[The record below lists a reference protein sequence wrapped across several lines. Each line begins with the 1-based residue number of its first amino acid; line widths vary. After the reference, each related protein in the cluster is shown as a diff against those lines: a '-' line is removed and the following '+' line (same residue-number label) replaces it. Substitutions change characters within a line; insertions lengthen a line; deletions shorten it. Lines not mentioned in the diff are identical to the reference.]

1 MSGNS
6 AEQPA
11 RQLADDKDQDIEIM
25 WNDLNTEIHSKRSAA
40 QPAFSYRIEGNL
52 MTLFFDNWGKLVSE
66 KNIDTEGGVLSIPAA
81 FSSSV
86 VQTA

>member
-40 QPAFSYRIEGNL
+40 QPAFSYRLEGNL
-52 MTLFFDNWGKLVSE
+52 MTLFFEKCGKLVSE
-66 KNIDTEGGVLSIPAA
+66 RNIHTEGGVPTIPAA
-81 FSSSV
+81 SSSSA